1 MATFSPG
8 PLQQPVVSDSGEAA
22 LFFDS
27 GVMPD
32 HTLQAR
38 IRELA
43 LLASDMEGVT
53 QTRPG
58 VGNLMICFDPERTE
72 RRTLQPLLRQAW
84 EQTKGHVQ
92 PGRLIEVPVEYGGES
107 GPDLEHVSE
116 ILGLSPDE
124 VIALHLSATYT
135 AATVGALPGFPYLMG
150 LNPKLS
156 LGRRDSPR
164 LSVPAGSVVIAGG
177 MCGIIT
183 RQSASGWHI
192 IGRTSLNLFDL
203 EQTPPNAIEPG
214 DDIRF
219 HRVMGQGC

>member
-1 MATFSPG
+1 MATSSPC
-8 PLQQPVVSDSGEAA
+8 PLQQPVISDSGEAA

-43 LLASDMEGVT
+43 VLALEMEGVT

-72 RRTLQPLLRQAW
+72 RQILYPLLLQAW
-84 EQTKGHVQ
+84 GQTKGHVQ
-92 PGRLIEVPVEYGGES
+92 PGRLIEVPVEYGGVS

-116 ILGLSPDE
+116 ILGLRPDE

-150 LNPKLS
+150 LNLKLS

-192 IGRTSLNLFDL
+192 IGRTSLDLFDL

-219 HRVMGQGC
+219 HRVMGQAC